1 MFPCPEI
8 RKSRSPLSPL
18 PPVHPPSVKRSDG
31 EFWMHRT
38 FDVRRS
44 AFRIPHS
51 AFRIGMGTFLLS
63 AVRASCPEVLDN
75 PIMNIIRTF
84 AFALVTVPVT
94 ALSFWWTA
102 LPAAGAELT
111 LRVSDK
117 PPPKEL
123 DGAVAKSLQNKSVQL
138 LAGDKPV
145 FEFWFVSELPLTQK
159 PASLAKALDA
169 VKQTTLLGAV
179 AVPAAQRDYRDDEI
193 AAGVYTM
200 RLALQ
205 PNDGNHLGSSEF
217 GWFAALV
224 PAKVDTKLDAFTD
237 YKALVKASSK
247 QTSTDHPVILSL
259 RPAASADGDLPKLQE
274 PAPEH
279 KSVRLKLPA
288 KAGTESTELV
298 FELVYEGKGHK

>member
-1 MFPCPEI
+1 
-8 RKSRSPLSPL
+8 
-18 PPVHPPSVKRSDG
+18 
-31 EFWMHRT
+31 
-38 FDVRRS
+38 
-44 AFRIPHS
+44 
-51 AFRIGMGTFLLS
+51 
-63 AVRASCPEVLDN
+63 
-75 PIMNIIRTF
+75 MNMMRTF
-84 AFALVTVPVT
+84 ALALVTVPVT
-94 ALSFWWTA
+94 ALSLWWTA

-111 LRVSDK
+111 LRVTDQ

-217 GWFAALV
+217 GCFAALV

-259 RPAASADGDLPKLQE
+259 RPAGSADGDQPKLQE

-288 KAGTESTELV
+288 KSGTESTELV
-298 FELVYEGKGHK
+298 